1 MTQRRNPMPKKLKK
15 NPPKKPAAKKAATRT
30 RQAKPAPIARHSKTR
45 PTTPKAHQTTRRQAM
60 TDATKSAQNA
70 SSEENT
76 DPNTHG
82 KPGTGRA
89 GNAMTTA
96 RHGAQRTK
104 DNSPRGAGS
113 GEEAN
118 IMRQL
123 PDRETVPPPIEVT
136 DYEDGD
142 ADAGRLDYN
151 AQAQV
156 DADAIIPMRD
166 RRAYL
171 IQQAERNEA
180 ANDELNFIQVQKNR
194 RAAAGMGVFQ
204 DPDYQ
209 RETSMQTAIAAL
221 GEPDIDKERER
232 IQRIRKLRAERYD
245 NPNYS
250 GVGATTAR
258 ETASAAK
265 SGPVGATRG

>member
-1 MTQRRNPMPKKLKK
+1 MPKKLKK
-15 NPPKKPAAKKAATRT
+15 TPPKKPAAKKAATRT

-45 PTTPKAHQTTRRQAM
+45 PTILKAHQKPRRDAM
-60 TDATKSAQNA
+60 TETNETQAQSA
-70 SSEENT
+70 
-76 DPNTHG
+76 P

-89 GNAMTTA
+89 GNAMSTA
-96 RHGAQRTK
+96 HLGAHRIK

-142 ADAGRLDYN
+142 IDAGRLDYQAEAVDPN
-151 AQAQV
+151 AGIA
-156 DADAIIPMRD
+156 MRD

-171 IQQAERNEA
+171 LDQAQKNQD
-180 ANDELNFIQVQKNR
+180 ANDELNAIQVRKNR
-194 RAAAGMGVFQ
+194 RAMAGMGVMQ
-204 DPDYQ
+204 DPDVQ

-250 GVGATTAR
+250 GVGATTAK
-258 ETASAAK
+258 ETATAAK
-265 SGPVGATRG
+265 SGPVGATRS